1 MFIRRE
7 SSEVERQRCK
17 NKSKIIQYVDKY
29 NNLLSSY
36 KSMFSDQHT
45 LQIALAA
52 DILKGCLEAAEEAY
66 ITQFEAAV
74 INSYN
79 KCSGKA
85 SKLSKSCVAAH
96 GTAMFK
102 KADPSKA
109 QSEIFKAVQKF
120 IMEDGKNKST
130 KQGLGAWRRHAGR
143 QPAAT
148 CW

>member
-7 SSEVERQRCK
+7 SSEVERRRCK
-17 NKSKIIQYVDKY
+17 NNSKNIQDVDKY
-29 NNLLSSY
+29 KNLLSSY

-52 DILKGCLEAAEEAY
+52 DHLKGCLEAAEEAY
-66 ITQFEAAV
+66 ITQFEAVV

-79 KCSGKA
+79 KYSGKA

-96 GTAMFK
+96 GTAMIK

-109 QSEIFKAVQKF
+109 LSEIFKAVQTLL
-120 IMEDGKNKST
+120 MEEGKKRST
-130 KQGLGAWRRHAGR
+130 K
-143 QPAAT
+143 
-148 CW
+148 